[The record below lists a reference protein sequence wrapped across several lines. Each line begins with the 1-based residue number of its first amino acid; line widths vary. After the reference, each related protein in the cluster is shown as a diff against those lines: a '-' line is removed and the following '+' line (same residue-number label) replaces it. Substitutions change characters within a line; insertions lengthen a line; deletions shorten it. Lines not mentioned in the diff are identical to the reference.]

1 MPKSAAELRAHLET
15 FYDAVPRRFTRTEA
29 IGALT
34 LFVREGEGWP
44 YYARPTLGGLAEPT
58 VADVRAV
65 RARQRELKVPETFE
79 WVHEST
85 PALRAAAIEAELH
98 VHEHPLMVLDPDE
111 HPVERP
117 DLPDL
122 VTLRRIRADA
132 TDLAIV
138 HSVAAVGF
146 ANPGTAPGSDG
157 PAERDTAAL
166 GQDPGLLSYLN
177 ERLRSGETVMFA
189 AYSPAGP
196 LCVGS
201 YQHLYDTTEIVGVAT
216 LPAARRSGLAAAV
229 TWELA
234 RHALEGGSETV
245 FLSAGDEDVARVY
258 DRIGFRSVGTAMI
271 AEAP

>member
-15 FYDAVPRRFTRTEA
+15 FYDGVARRSTRTES

-34 LFVREGEGWP
+34 LFVREGLGWP
-44 YYARPTLGGLAEPT
+44 YYARPTLGGTVEPT

-65 RARQRELKVPETFE
+65 RARQRELQVPETFE
-79 WVHEST
+79 WVHETT
-85 PALRAAAIEAELH
+85 PAMRAAAIEAELQ
-98 VHEHPLMVLDPDE
+98 VHEHPLMVLDPTE
-111 HPVERP
+111 QPAERP

-122 VTLRRIRADA
+122 VTVRQIRADA

-146 ANPGTAPGSDG
+146 ANPGTASGSDG
-157 PAERDTAAL
+157 PSERDTAAL
-166 GQDPGLLSYLN
+166 GQDPELLSYLN
-177 ERLRSGETVMFA
+177 ERLRSGATVMFA

-201 YQHLYDTTEIVGVAT
+201 YQQLYDTTEIVGVAT
-216 LPAARRSGLAAAV
+216 LPAARRGGLAAAV

-234 RHALEGGSETV
+234 RHALASGSETV
-245 FLSAGDEDVARVY
+245 FLSAGDEHVARVY
-258 DRIGFRSVGTAMI
+258 DRLGFRSVGTALI

>member
-1 MPKSAAELRAHLET
+1 MPKSAAEARAHLEM
-15 FYDAVPRRFTRTEA
+15 FYDAVARRATRTETF
-29 IGALT
+29 GALT
-34 LFVREGEGWP
+34 LFIREGQGWP
-44 YYARPTLGGLAEPT
+44 FYARPTLGSSVEPT

-79 WVHEST
+79 WVDETT

-98 VHEHPLMVLDPDE
+98 VHEHPLMVLDPAE
-111 HPVERP
+111 LPAERP
-117 DLPDL
+117 ALPDL
-122 VTLRRIRADA
+122 VTVRRIRADA

-146 ANPGTAPGSDG
+146 ANPGTASGTDG
-157 PAERDTAAL
+157 PTERDTAAL

-177 ERLRSGETVMFA
+177 ERLRTGETVMFA
-189 AYSPAGP
+189 AYGPAGP

-201 YQHLYDTTEIVGVAT
+201 YQHLYGTTEIVGVAT
-216 LPAARRSGLAAAV
+216 LPAARRGGLAAAV

-234 RHALEGGSETV
+234 RHALTDGSETV
-245 FLSAGDEDVARVY
+245 FLSAGDQDVARVY
-258 DRIGFRSVGTAMI
+258 DRLGFRSVGTALI